1 MIKKIIILTFLLLI
15 SFWKSYAFLW
25 KDEWLNLY
33 KTIDEW
39 MYKLNNSQIEYELK
53 WGYKVWDISKNLNK
67 RFKANWLKE
76 CIKSWI
82 NQEKLD
88 NIVNWNIKVLQDIIK
103 PDCNKDW
110 FSNSQIA
117 NYISIIK
124 NFVGQAQAR
133 ANKKST
139 EIYNISKIGLYTDW
153 NTNNSP
159 FDLIKDLQDIDKVI
173 FWEKIEYNWVEKN
186 DFLSNYENNPLKTS
200 LKNNSNK
207 NNDNNDNKNN
217 NKDNSLNN
225 QDKKNNIPEKINN
238 ETNNNISEL
247 PDWNNYACPQFN
259 NQSWL
264 SPDQLEKL
272 KNDISNNSNPGIS
285 FKTTPNWHIKLP
297 DTNQINVSWNN
308 YNNTNNWVNPWLN
321 WNYIWVNDNS
331 VWKCSPDSFF
341 CITIDFITHNQKLLW
356 YWATKSIQSIIEMS
370 NKHLKKWANTSLLQ
384 SKMWTNNFENILRDL
399 DFSKM
404 FHMWVVITKK
414 SPPILNIENLPP
426 KDTFVKDRL
435 TELYKNQWLDYKRA
449 NDLNLVTKKEKNQVD
464 IQNTAWLSPTSLN
477 KKEQERKTIEQNMQE
492 KNNFLNSTQLEL
504 LNKQSLNEFYQELLE
519 YEKFIDWL
527 SEYSSSIKAYINKM
541 YKIPEWS

>member
-1 MIKKIIILTFLLLI
+1 MIKKIIILTFLLFI
-15 SFWKSYAFLW
+15 SFSKSYAFLW

-33 KTIDEW
+33 KTIDQW
-39 MYKLNNSQIEYELK
+39 MYKLNETQFNYELK
-53 WGYKVWDISKNLNK
+53 WWYKIWDISKNLNK
-67 RFKANWLKE
+67 QLTANWFKE

-82 NQEKLD
+82 NAEQLN
-88 NIVNWNIKVLQDIIK
+88 NIANTWNIKTLNNIIK
-103 PDCNKDW
+103 PECSEDW
-110 FSNSQIA
+110 FTTKQIN

-124 NFVGQAQAR
+124 NFVKQAQDR

-139 EIYNISKIGLYTDW
+139 EIYKISKIWLYTDW

-159 FDLIKDLQDIDKVI
+159 FDLIKDLQDIDKII

-186 DFLSNYENNPLKTS
+186 DFLNNYENNPLKVS
-200 LKNNSNK
+200 LNNNNNNTEQK
-207 NNDNNDNKNN
+207 NNDKINNDTN
-217 NKDNSLNN
+217 
-225 QDKKNNIPEKINN
+225 KKNNTDEKINDKI
-238 ETNNNISEL
+238 NNDISKL
-247 PDWNNYACPQFN
+247 PDWNNYVCPQFN

-264 SPDQLEKL
+264 SPDQLDKL
-272 KNDISNNSNPGIS
+272 KNDISNNSHPDIS

-297 DTNQINVSWNN
+297 DTNQISILWNN
-308 YNNTNNWVNPWLN
+308 YDNNQNNWINPGLN

-341 CITIDFITHNQKLLW
+341 CITIDFITHNQKLLG
-356 YWATKSIQSIIEMS
+356 YWATKSIQSVIEMS

-435 TELYKNQWLDYKRA
+435 TEIYKNQWLDYKRA
-449 NDLNLVTKKEKNQVD
+449 NDLNLLTQKEKNLLD

-477 KKEQERKTIEQNMQE
+477 KKEQERKIIEKNMQE
-492 KNNFLNSTQLEL
+492 KNNFLDTTQLEL

-527 SEYSSSIKAYINKM
+527 SEYSDNIKAYVNKM
-541 YKIPEWS
+541 YRIPQWS